1 MAITY
6 DEAEVGVREDL
17 PAAHQRAWERLAQAG
32 AWWRGDQRVAIAA
45 EVRRAAACDLC
56 AARLAALSPYAVA
69 GAHAETALL
78 PAAAVDAVHRLTTDP
93 GRLTKA
99 WFDATA
105 AAGLHDAE
113 YVELLGVVVTVVSID
128 SFCRGIGVAP
138 HPLPTPLPGEP
149 SRRRPAAARLDG
161 ARVPMLPN
169 GRREGPEAD
178 LWGESPGGRTGN
190 VIRALSLVPD
200 EVRALKDLSAAHYMT
215 TLEMM
220 DLRSPRHSLDRRQV
234 ELIAGRVSVLR
245 GCFY

>member
-1 MAITY
+1 MAISY
-6 DEAEVGVREDL
+6 DGAEVPVRDDL
-17 PAAHQRAWERLAQAG
+17 PAAHRRAWERLARPG

-45 EVRRAAACDLC
+45 EVRRAADCALC
-56 AARLAALSPYAVA
+56 ATRLAALSPYAVA
-69 GAHAETALL
+69 GAHAATEQLS
-78 PAAAVDAVHRLTTDP
+78 AAAVDAVHRLTTDP
-93 GRLTKA
+93 GRLTRA

-113 YVELLGVVVTVVSID
+113 YVELLGVVVTVVGID
-128 SFCRGIGVAP
+128 SFCRGIGVPP
-138 HPLPTPLPGEP
+138 HPLPVPVGGEP
-149 SRRRPAAARLDG
+149 SRQRPPAARLDD
-161 ARVPMLPN
+161 AWVPMLPN

-215 TLEMM
+215 TPEMM